1 MNLIPVD
8 FKALSKLKIIDYC
21 NIPISREK
29 HNQKSKAQMYSSVI
43 KLTTDVVSFTFW
55 WLLHKSSI
63 LVSGSKSAVDAV
75 MGSAFDKWAALS
87 HIPVEMCRNQR
98 ESTGGGFLKSTE
110 SDEKYELFKKNK
122 QDYP

>member
-63 LVSGSKSAVDAV
+63 LVSGSKSAVDAI
-75 MGSAFDKWAALS
+75 MGSAFDK
-87 HIPVEMCRNQR
+87 
-98 ESTGGGFLKSTE
+98 
-110 SDEKYELFKKNK
+110 
-122 QDYP
+122 

>member
-1 MNLIPVD
+1 
-8 FKALSKLKIIDYC
+8 
-21 NIPISREK
+21 
-29 HNQKSKAQMYSSVI
+29 MYSSVI